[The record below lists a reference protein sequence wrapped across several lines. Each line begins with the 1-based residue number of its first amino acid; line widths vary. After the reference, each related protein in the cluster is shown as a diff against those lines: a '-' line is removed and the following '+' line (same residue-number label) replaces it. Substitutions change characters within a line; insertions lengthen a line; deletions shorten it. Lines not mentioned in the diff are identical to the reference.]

1 MGQDSSVGIATLYE
15 LDGPGIESRWGG
27 RDFPQPSRLV
37 LGSHNLLY
45 NGYRGIPEG
54 EAVALT
60 THPHEVQR
68 LKKEDTQR
76 KKRHKFAGYR

>member
-1 MGQDSSVGIATLYE
+1 
-15 LDGPGIESRWGG
+15 
-27 RDFPQPSRLV
+27 
-37 LGSHNLLY
+37 
-45 NGYRGIPEG
+45 
-54 EAVALT
+54 VALT